1 MGRFIPVSFSLLVLF
16 LSLSGTG
23 ADFECPPEWSSYDL
37 HCYKAFDKPKRSR
50 DAEKFCTEQAKG
62 GHLASIESSEEGDF
76 VAQLLS
82 KVTEKHITHF
92 WIGLRIVDKEQH
104 CRSEWSDGSSV
115 SYDNLHKRES
125 RKCFALE
132 KETGYRTWFHMYCAD
147 SYPFVCKVPPYC

>member
-76 VAQLLS
+76 VAKLIS
-82 KVTEKHITHF
+82 ENIKSSADYV
-92 WIGLRIVDKEQH
+92 WIGLWNKRREQY
-104 CRSEWSDGSSV
+104 CTSQWTDGSNV
-115 SYDNLHKRES
+115 IYKNVIERFTKN
-125 RKCFALE
+125 CFGLE
-132 KETGYRTWFHMYCAD
+132 KKTEYRTWFNLRCGD
-147 SYPFVCKVPPYC
+147 DYPFVCKFPPQC